1 MRRHGIAVEVVGLN
15 AASAVLV
22 DRHAQAM
29 RVPAT

>member
-1 MRRHGIAVEVVGLN
+1 VEVVGLN

-29 RVPAT
+29 RVPAA